1 LIHFQPASAELE
13 SLATEAVALYER
25 RPDQVRRTIVS
36 QTSPGITAFSDAFK
50 LRKD

>member
-1 LIHFQPASAELE
+1 
-13 SLATEAVALYER
+13 LATLAADAVALYEL

-36 QTSPGITAFSDAFK
+36 NTSPGIAAFSDAFK